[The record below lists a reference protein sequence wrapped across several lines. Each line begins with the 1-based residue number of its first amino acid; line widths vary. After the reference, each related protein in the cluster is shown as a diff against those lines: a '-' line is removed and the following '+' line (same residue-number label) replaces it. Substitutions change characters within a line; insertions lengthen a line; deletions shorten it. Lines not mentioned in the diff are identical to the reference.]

1 MAEVEQYDGTT
12 RLKSVLQEAVLDK
25 ILGGTFQT
33 DAYIEV
39 YKTCKSRKV
48 AEAAVSRLLSK
59 VKVKA
64 RLEYKRGLLAKK
76 CDITAERV
84 VNELAKIGFADLKDY
99 LDKGNEIADLTK
111 LDRRFTAAVESIQ
124 SDIRHDSGKSDGYTE
139 KVKIKLHSKLQAL
152 DQLGRHLGLFEKDKP
167 AETNIT
173 INILNYNGN
182 NDTI

>member
-48 AEAAVSRLLSK
+48 AEAAVSRLLSN

-64 RLEYKRGLLAKK
+64 RLEYKRESLAKK
-76 CDITAERV
+76 CDVTAERV
-84 VNELAKIGFADLKDY
+84 VAELAKVGFSNIKDFIESDNNIKDMSALPRDL
-99 LDKGNEIADLTK
+99 
-111 LDRRFTAAVESIQ
+111 TAAVESVQ
-124 SDIRHDSGKSDGYTE
+124 TDIRHDSGKSDGYTE
-139 KVKIKLHSKLQAL
+139 KVKFKLYSKLGAL